1 MANYEYKVLC
11 GSPAGSVLMPWASQ
25 EVRDQIGRGSFEK
38 KLNKL
43 ADDGWELVSV
53 STNSVGSLFLT
64 TTQATSILR
73 REKVSDPGD

>member
-11 GSPAGSVLMPWASQ
+11 GSPAGSALMPWASQ
-25 EVRDQIGRGSFEK
+25 ETRDQIGRGSYEK

-53 STNSVGSLFLT
+53 STNSVGSLFFVV
-64 TTQATSILR
+64 TQATAILR
-73 REKVSDPGD
+73 REKVSDSGD